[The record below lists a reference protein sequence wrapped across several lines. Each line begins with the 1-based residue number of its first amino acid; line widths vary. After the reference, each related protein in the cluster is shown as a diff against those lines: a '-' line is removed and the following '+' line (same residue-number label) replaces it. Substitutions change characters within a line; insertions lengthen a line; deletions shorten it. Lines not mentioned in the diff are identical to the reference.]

1 MKIKRPIIS
10 ILIFSFLMLAAMP
23 AYAIFPSSNRPERT
37 GTLIALGAAAVV
49 MIVLQILDES
59 ESSEMSD
66 ESSGLNKLPLNM
78 KIGLGYSDQVGL
90 GYSDQDSYRGDSLK
104 NLTPM
109 LQMKLRF

>member
-23 AYAIFPSSNRPERT
+23 SYADGLRPEQK
-37 GTLIALGAAAVV
+37 GTLIGLGAGVFV
-49 MIVLQILDES
+49 MIILQIIDES

-90 GYSDQDSYRGDSLK
+90 GYFDQDSYRGGSLK